1 MTVPMTSLRLAAIS
15 SFAFILSCASNPDSI
30 DAAYV
35 SPLKYSTYSC
45 PQISAEL
52 DYVGQ
57 RTNVLYQNLEAKRKG
72 DNWQM
77 GVGLL
82 LFWPTLF
89 ALEGGDGADATE
101 YARLKGEFEALRQTS
116 TQKSCSIAMRSPDQ
130 ILDEARDA
138 RTQGVE
144 AISAS
149 SPDEA
154 RTTLSAQLRELD
166 ALFQDK
172 LITEDEYQAA
182 RARALSAF

>member
-1 MTVPMTSLRLAAIS
+1 MFLAG
-15 SFAFILSCASNPDSI
+15 CASNPDSI

-35 SPLKYSTYSC
+35 SPLKYSSYSC
-45 PQISAEL
+45 PQLSAEL

-89 ALEGGDGADATE
+89 ALEGGDGADAIE

-116 TQKSCSIAMRSPDQ
+116 TQKNCSIVMQSPDQ
-130 ILDEARDA
+130 ILDAARNA
-138 RTQGVE
+138 STQGVE
-144 AISAS
+144 PVIPP
-149 SPDEA
+149 SPAET
-154 RTTLSAQLRELD
+154 RTNLSDQLRELD
-166 ALFQDK
+166 ALFQEK
-172 LITEDEYQAA
+172 LITEEEYQAA
-182 RARALSAF
+182 RARALSSF